1 MKPGDHVCSQFKKLM
16 WTRAFFVWGDD
27 GTTQCPNDDD
37 QLLPMPTTTTT
48 SFLPAAANEL
58 K

>member
-1 MKPGDHVCSQFKKLM
+1 MCVLSSKSSCGHVHFSYGVMMVQ
-16 WTRAFFVWGDD
+16 
-27 GTTQCPNDDD
+27 PNDDD